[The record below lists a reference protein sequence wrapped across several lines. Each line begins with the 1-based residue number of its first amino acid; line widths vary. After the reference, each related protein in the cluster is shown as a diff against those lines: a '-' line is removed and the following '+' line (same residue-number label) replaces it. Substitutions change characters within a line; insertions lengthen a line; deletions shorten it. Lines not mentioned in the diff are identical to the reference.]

1 MRLLAFLSI
10 LLAPL
15 LHASDAVEAPWER
28 PAFDIE
34 TGVLFQVGDN
44 TNLDYTLVQTEFTYR
59 SPYTFQFDMAGG
71 SNLIVRSQW
80 SAIATWFERG
90 PEDYYIGVS
99 GGPSIEWWCP
109 TNTWALYF
117 SIGGGF
123 GLTDSS
129 GPPDGLG
136 QDFTLNWFAKGG
148 IRYQLSDDFSLYCGP
163 FFRHLSNGGMTDP
176 NPGIDALGVTIGAS
190 FSF

>member
-1 MRLLAFLSI
+1 MRAIIFLFTLAASPA
-10 LLAPL
+10 LA
-15 LHASDAVEAPWER
+15 SEAVEAPWQR

-34 TGVLFQVGDN
+34 TGVLLQVGDN
-44 TNLDYTLVQTEFTYR
+44 TNLDYTLVQTELTYR
-59 SPYTFQFDMAGG
+59 APYTFQFDMAGG

-80 SAIATWFERG
+80 SFIGTWFERG
-90 PEDYYIGVS
+90 PEDYYIGIS

-109 TNTWALYF
+109 ENTWALYF

-123 GLTDSS
+123 GLTNSS

-136 QDFTLNWFAKGG
+136 QDFTLNWFAKTG
-148 IRYQLSDDFSLYCGP
+148 IRYQVTDDFSIYGGP
-163 FFRHLSNGGMTDP
+163 FFRHMSNGGMTEI
-176 NPGIDALGVTIGAS
+176 NPGIDALGITIGAS